1 MAGVNATET
10 TETGNEVSQ
19 PTLEFTSMD
28 MRDKERGQ
36 RRVESRDVETTA
48 LSVDPGGK
56 LDPIDCEKGDADD
69 GRPRQRN
76 GRAFSMIAERK
87 LRDSIDFIQ
96 LHFLVFIL
104 LYVTS
109 AGNL

>member
-36 RRVESRDVETTA
+36 RRVESRDVETA
-48 LSVDPGGK
+48 LGVDPGGK

-87 LRDSIDFIQ
+87 LRDSIDSTEMR
-96 LHFLVFIL
+96 LIL
-104 LYVTS
+104 CKS
-109 AGNL
+109 S